1 MNKHVLALS
10 TALSILAFTPAFAQE
25 QSPAAPA
32 VDCSLP
38 ENANNAAC
46 MNQQNTQDQNTQ
58 NQSGSGTTTTTV
70 TPEQPATTT
79 TGQTGT
85 TTEGTTTTGQTGTQ
99 GTDTGTGSTVTTT
112 TTTQGTGQQA
122 GGELIVP
129 AEQLNGAQVMS
140 ASDYIGKTVYD
151 QAGNNIGEVNDLIV
165 SGDGNVEAVILGV
178 GGFLGIGEKDVAVN
192 TQAVQMVQDGDNQRL
207 VVQATKETLEAAP
220 TYDRSN
226 RRYADQTTGGTTT
239 ETTGSTTAPA
249 TGTTGAV
256 DCTLPE
262 NVSNAA
268 CTQQQQ

>member
-1 MNKHVLALS
+1 MKKHVLALS

-25 QSPAAPA
+25 QTPAAPA
-32 VDCSLP
+32 VDCTLP
-38 ENANNAAC
+38 ENASNAAC
-46 MNQQNTQDQNTQ
+46 ANQQQNTQGQ
-58 NQSGSGTTTTTV
+58 
-70 TPEQPATTT
+70 

-85 TTEGTTTTGQTGTQ
+85 TTEQDTTTTGQTGTQ

-112 TTTQGTGQQA
+112 TTQSGQQA
-122 GGELIVP
+122 GGDLIVP
-129 AEQLNGAQVMS
+129 ADQLNNAQVMS
-140 ASDYIGKTVYD
+140 ANDYIGKTVYD

-192 TQAVQMVQDGDNQRL
+192 TQAVQMVQDGDTQRL

-220 TYDRSN
+220 SYDRSN
-226 RRYADQTTGGTTT
+226 RRYATDTGTTT

-249 TGTTGAV
+249 TGGAV

-262 NVSNAA
+262 NASNAA
-268 CTQQQQ
+268 CVNQQQNQQQQNQQQ